1 MARLSREFYAQDTLE
16 AARALLG
23 KVLVRRL
30 GDELLAGRI
39 VETEA
44 YVGRCDKACHAY
56 GYRRTARTETLFS
69 QPGTAYIYLIYE
81 IGRAS
86 CRERV

>member
-30 GDELLAGRI
+30 DGEPRSVGKGHVPQTEILNI
-39 VETEA
+39 VEQHT
-44 YVGRCDKACHAY
+44 G
-56 GYRRTARTETLFS
+56 
-69 QPGTAYIYLIYE
+69 
-81 IGRAS
+81 
-86 CRERV
+86 

>member
-30 GDELLAGRI
+30 DGETLAGRI

-44 YVGRCDKACHAY
+44 YVGPTTAERNFQQPKIL
-56 GYRRTARTETLFS
+56 YRRH
-69 QPGTAYIYLIYE
+69 
-81 IGRAS
+81 
-86 CRERV
+86 